1 MRDMSAPTIEQ
12 PLNKQV
18 IEKYLNYEKPINRTV
33 DIINNNSSFMS
44 QIYTVIKLGYLEKPS
59 EEKFHEFFIRLIEEE
74 LRRETDGWNEY
85 WYIGILVKV
94 RSYTTAEPGVQWNA
108 PLLAFI
114 PSFREN
120 VAGGRIVLSAVVHN
134 RTYIIHPVIMWQ
146 HVSTSRMSP

>member
-1 MRDMSAPTIEQ
+1 MSAPTIEQ

-74 LRRETDGWNEY
+74 LRRETDGWNEEE
-85 WYIGILVKV
+85 V
-94 RSYTTAEPGVQWNA
+94 
-108 PLLAFI
+108 
-114 PSFREN
+114 
-120 VAGGRIVLSAVVHN
+120 
-134 RTYIIHPVIMWQ
+134 
-146 HVSTSRMSP
+146 

>member
-74 LRRETDGWNEY
+74 LRRETDGWNEEEVQQKF
-85 WYIGILVKV
+85 INKLLNVKV
-94 RSYTTAEPGVQWNA
+94 QTMDKPKYIVFESEYLDRFNA
-108 PLLAFI
+108 ALEGA
-114 PSFREN
+114 
-120 VAGGRIVLSAVVHN
+120 
-134 RTYIIHPVIMWQ
+134 
-146 HVSTSRMSP
+146 